1 LKFSLLGVRRVV
13 TFKWTDVSEARTA
26 SIRAMNRIQHDY
38 KALHIEHFKLHTRRH
53 ENLKS
58 HKSKSKDASLNL
70 NLYDE
75 ILRFREYEDG
85 CHVLR
90 CILSAYQEKVPARNA
105 IYAHAHDFAAS
116 DEMLL
121 AILKAF
127 NNQM

>member
-1 LKFSLLGVRRVV
+1 
-13 TFKWTDVSEARTA
+13 
-26 SIRAMNRIQHDY
+26 MNCIQHDY

-58 HKSKSKDASLNL
+58 HKSKFKDASLNL

-75 ILRFREYEDG
+75 ISGSRKYEDG
-85 CHVLR
+85 CLVLR
-90 CILSAYQEKVPARNA
+90 CILSAYQKKVPARNA
-105 IYAHAHDFAAS
+105 IYAHAQDFAAS

-127 NNQM
+127 ISLPLNKQTIGFHVF